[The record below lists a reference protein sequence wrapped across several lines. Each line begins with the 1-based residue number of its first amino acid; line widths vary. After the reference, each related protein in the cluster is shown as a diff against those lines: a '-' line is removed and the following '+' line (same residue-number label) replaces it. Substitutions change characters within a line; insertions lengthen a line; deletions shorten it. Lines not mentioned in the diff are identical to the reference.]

1 MKILVTGGCGFIGSN
16 IVNRLVTV
24 GHQVQVL
31 DDLTSGKKKNIQS
44 SLDNKNCQLKI
55 GSITNLSLLTK
66 IMKGCDLVIH
76 EAANPDVRASLKSV
90 YEDFNINVKGTINVL
105 QAMIKNEVP
114 KIIFASSGGTV
125 YGETDVLPTPETQ
138 PLAPISHYGATKACC
153 EQYLSSYSSLHD
165 LEVISLRLGNIF
177 GPPSDH
183 GVMYDFYWKLTNDPL
198 KLTILGNGKQTK
210 SYLYIDDCVNAHLE
224 AMKQKFKDHSTFNIA
239 TSEGITVTEIAN
251 EVVNAMGLK
260 DVEYEYTGG
269 ERGWAGDVR
278 KAIADISKAKEL
290 LNWEPNI
297 SIKEGIQKYITW
309 LGEATKNEKE

>member
-16 IVNRLVTV
+16 VVNQLVTE

-55 GSITNLSLLTK
+55 GSITDLSLLTK
-66 IMKGCDLVIH
+66 IMKGYDLVIH

-105 QAMIKNEVP
+105 QAMIKNDVP

-125 YGETDVLPTPETQ
+125 YGETDVLPTPENQ

-165 LEVISLRLGNIF
+165 LEAISLRLG
-177 GPPSDH
+177 
-183 GVMYDFYWKLTNDPL
+183 
-198 KLTILGNGKQTK
+198 
-210 SYLYIDDCVNAHLE
+210 
-224 AMKQKFKDHSTFNIA
+224 
-239 TSEGITVTEIAN
+239 
-251 EVVNAMGLK
+251 
-260 DVEYEYTGG
+260 
-269 ERGWAGDVR
+269 
-278 KAIADISKAKEL
+278 
-290 LNWEPNI
+290 
-297 SIKEGIQKYITW
+297 
-309 LGEATKNEKE
+309 